1 MWLTRRNL
9 LLAALATTGARAD
22 PAPVRSVEPGAL
34 ALRGFDTVS
43 YFLPE
48 GPRAGSAAHEMAWR
62 GRGWR
67 FASALNRAAFARDPE
82 VYAPRLGGHDP
93 VGVLEGRLVDAD
105 PLVFAV
111 LEGRLYLF
119 RDAGRRDRLSADRAA
134 EPGLLARA
142 EALWPTLD
150 RLQDAGPG

>member
-1 MWLTRRNL
+1 MWLTRRNVL
-9 LLAALATTGARAD
+9 AVALAAARPAGAAD
-22 PAPVRSVEPGAL
+22 GL
-34 ALRGFDTVS
+34 ALRGFDAVS

-48 GPRAGSAAHEMAWR
+48 GPQAGSPAHELAWR

-67 FASALNRAAFARDPE
+67 FASAANRAAFARDPE

-105 PLVFAV
+105 PLVFAR

-119 RDAGRRDRLSADRAA
+119 RDSDRRDRLIARLAG
-134 EPGLLARA
+134 EPDLIARA
-142 EALWPTLD
+142 ERLWPTLD
-150 RLQDAGPG
+150 RLQDGEPG